1 MGITADVEI
10 KINDNLTNYE
20 TTMFANQ
27 LKEENVN
34 LNNNTT
40 MKQLD
45 LNMKMLEKS
54 LKVAKSS
61 FIPTLS
67 MSFSYN
73 YQSLYNPNINFFEYN
88 WSNSSSLMFN
98 LSIPLYKAS
107 NLRK

>member
-34 LNNNTT
+34 LDNNTT

-45 LNMKMLEKS
+45 LNMKL
-54 LKVAKSS
+54 A
-61 FIPTLS
+61 
-67 MSFSYN
+67 
-73 YQSLYNPNINFFEYN
+73 
-88 WSNSSSLMFN
+88 
-98 LSIPLYKAS
+98 
-107 NLRK
+107 RKRM